1 MAAVQQRPLA
11 REACCDMME
20 SVLRKCA
27 SAADL
32 AASDRPTPG
41 TGRSVLNSTTGE
53 ASPSKPVRAR
63 AARPALQCIVERRR
77 PRARAAAAR
86 LGLSRLAA
94 ALMQETASP
103 VEPVRRAAKRGRGG
117 ADCGEPGGRRKQ
129 ARQAKPT
136 LQRVLEEW
144 AARLDSDQV
153 TGQSTVEVAL
163 QLFRAF
169 LLAPL
174 GEQSAESR
182 TESLMG
188 GFSASRR
195 AQLAGCLWL
204 ACKLGVRR
212 PPATRRCLTC
222 NFGFC
227 LSQSCARRE
236 RRRDA
241 GKYPLPSDTH
251 LSRCCHRKRRP

>member
-53 ASPSKPVRAR
+53 ASPSKP
-63 AARPALQCIVERRR
+63 
-77 PRARAAAAR
+77 
-86 LGLSRLAA
+86 
-94 ALMQETASP
+94 ETASP

-174 GEQSAESR
+174 GEQGTESR

-204 ACKLGVRR
+204 ACKLGETQTVTPGCAQLAHACSVRTNVLR
-212 PPATRRCLTC
+212 QAEVDVCNALEWNLLLCTGAISPATDRPT
-222 NFGFC
+222 
-227 LSQSCARRE
+227 E
-236 RRRDA
+236 V
-241 GKYPLPSDTH
+241 
-251 LSRCCHRKRRP
+251 CC